1 MKIKNKKFDVSK
13 YIKKYSYNLD
23 KIVGINPSN
32 FSEIYLLD
40 NGVLSKI
47 SEKDIKKEYL
57 LSTFIPNKN
66 IINYELIIPKNRLD
80 KIDLDSYIET
90 ECYKEVGLDDTEEY
104 LFKYKM
110 IYSYEDEKNA
120 LAEVVI
126 VPKNEEITNYFQDL
140 LDKYHYIDY
149 IGYSGYLFEVLYEED
164 ILEPKKDMF
173 IYFTEKEIVITF
185 FSEGKFLHTFTIP
198 EGFETIYKKLM
209 KNNIK
214 TSNLDYQL
222 FLKLIIKKGLEA
234 TNYSDKEGIIVN
246 ELSEHFSNLFL
257 VISNQLHSI
266 KRKFGL
272 PAIDRIFMSTV
283 KGIIPGSSDF
293 AKMYLGVE
301 TNDLKFDKKYNP
313 DNIEIEQMLFLTI
326 LSASS
331 AYKRKDFK
339 NNFTLKQ
346 RPPTFFFRYS
356 GQFITA
362 SVVAVFLSSL
372 YPVYQATTTYLINT
386 QQVEKNVILNKLNNE
401 YVKLE
406 KQNKI
411 LKKQLKNIQN
421 KKDETINFIKGVQ
434 SVIETIYKAK
444 KGYIPK
450 SLFLTDVVKFL
461 HYNKVYVLN
470 ILLNKN
476 ELILFVKSNREDR
489 ITNFINDLVQKKK
502 LIVNTKGILREK
514 NFYISHI
521 TIMVGL

>member
-1 MKIKNKKFDVSK
+1 MKIKNKKFDLSK
-13 YIKKYSYNLD
+13 YIKRHSYNLD

-32 FSEIYLLD
+32 FSEIYFLD
-40 NGVLSKI
+40 NGVLSQI
-47 SEKDIKKEYL
+47 SEKEIKKEYL

-66 IINYELIIPKNRLD
+66 IINYELTIPKNRLD

-126 VPKNEEITNYFQDL
+126 VPKNEGITSYFQDL

-149 IGYSGYLFEVLYEED
+149 IGYSSYLFEVLYEED

-173 IYFTEKEIVITF
+173 IYFTEKEVIITF
-185 FSEGKFLHTFTIP
+185 FSEGRFLHTFSIP
-198 EGFETIYKKLM
+198 EGLETIYKKLM
-209 KNNIK
+209 ESNIK
-214 TSNLDYQL
+214 VSNLDYQL
-222 FLKLIIKKGLEA
+222 FLKLVTKKGLEA
-234 TNYSDKEGIIVN
+234 KNYSDREGIIFN

-257 VISNQLHSI
+257 LISNQLHTI

-283 KGIIPGSSDF
+283 KGVIPGSSDF
-293 AKMYLGVE
+293 ANMYLGVE
-301 TNDLKFDKKYNP
+301 ANDLKFDKKYNP
-313 DNIEIEQMLFLTI
+313 NNIEIEQMLFLTI

-331 AYKRKDFK
+331 AYNKKDFK

-362 SVVAVFLSSL
+362 SVTAVVLPSL
-372 YPVYQATTTYLINT
+372 YPLYQTTATYLINAEK
-386 QQVEKNVILNKLNNE
+386 VEQNFVLNNLNNE
-401 YVKLE
+401 YTK
-406 KQNKI
+406 
-411 LKKQLKNIQN
+411 LKKRNDSFKSKFKAV
-421 KKDETINFIKGVQ
+421 KKKKEETINFIKGVQ
-434 SVIETIYKAK
+434 AVIETIYKAK

-450 SLFLTDVVKFL
+450 SLFLTEVVKFL

-470 ILLNKN
+470 AVLNQS

-489 ITNFINDLVQKKK
+489 ITNFINDLVQKEK
-502 LIVNTKGILREK
+502 LIVDTKGILREK
-514 NFYISHI
+514 NFYTSQI
-521 TIMVGL
+521 TIKVGL